1 MAGFP
6 QMPNM
11 QLLNSMWMAG
21 MNPQA
26 MANPY
31 AVDDPGLSVD
41 PNFTTVMLR
50 NIPNKYTTKMLLAVL
65 DRRFAKQYDYVYLPV
80 DFVNHCNVG
89 YAFINLRSAEI
100 RQRFYRHF
108 HNQKVKE
115 VLPGFNSKK
124 VLKQVCE
131 VNKAKVQGAKENIR
145 RIKQMNMLM
154 TRLKDHPDW
163 VPLLFDV
170 NGTCIPLDLD
180 APVEKR
186 EPMQNKPKRSPYTAS
201 SPYPGMSGGQGWD
214 MNAGFASMYNSSY
227 LDPFTQQQLAQHIA
241 LQQQAQAAYNVAVAS
256 ATAAAVSA
264 ASSPSDYMSPTD
276 WYGNKENSSSAST
289 ASSWGPQSTQPLSG
303 MANALNKLGVSAG
316 TMSGKNYWGV
326 GQPGFQKNNKYEDSE
341 NMYPVMG
348 YQFQ

>member
-6 QMPNM
+6 QFPNNLNMLWM
-11 QLLNSMWMAG
+11 QGMAG

-89 YAFINLRSAEI
+89 YAFINLRSADL

-163 VPLLFDV
+163 VPLLFDA
-170 NGTCIPLDLD
+170 NGTCMPLDLD

-186 EPMQNKPKRSPYTAS
+186 EPMQAKPRRSPQTYS
-201 SPYPGMSGGQGWD
+201 CSPYSNWD
-214 MNAGFASMYNSSY
+214 MQGFASMYNNMY
-227 LDPFTQQQLAQHIA
+227 DPFALQQHIA

-289 ASSWGPQSTQPLSG
+289 ASSWGPQSAHAQPLSG

-316 TMSGKNYWGV
+316 TMSGKSYWGL
-326 GQPGFQKNNKYEDSE
+326 GQPKKLEDAE
-341 NMYPVMG
+341 NVYPGLTMG

>member
-6 QMPNM
+6 NM
-11 QLLNSMWMAG
+11 NMNMNLLWMAG

-89 YAFINLRSAEI
+89 YAFINLKSAEI

-163 VPLLFDV
+163 VPLLFDS

-186 EPMQNKPKRSPYTAS
+186 EPMQNKPRRSPNAYQNAA
-201 SPYPGMSGGQGWD
+201 YPNWNMDQ
-214 MNAGFASMYNSSY
+214 FASNMYQNMY
-227 LDPFTQQQLAQHIA
+227 DPFAQQQLAQHIA

-289 ASSWGPQSTQPLSG
+289 ASSWGPQSAQPLSG

-316 TMSGKNYWGV
+316 TMGNKNFWGL
-326 GQPGFQKNNKYEDSE
+326 GNQMGNNEKNNE
-341 NMYPVMG
+341 NMYAGMNVAG

>member
-1 MAGFP
+1 MFHP
-6 QMPNM
+6 
-11 QLLNSMWMAG
+11 LWSMHQ
-21 MNPQA
+21 QA
-26 MANPY
+26 AAAAAY
-31 AVDDPGLSVD
+31 SVDDPGLSVD

-100 RQRFYRHF
+100 RARFYRHF

-145 RIKQMNMLM
+145 RIRQMSMLM
-154 TRLKDHPDW
+154 QRLKDHPDW
-163 VPLLFDV
+163 VPLLFDHQ
-170 NGTCIPLDLD
+170 GTAIPLDLD

-186 EPMQNKPKRSPYTAS
+186 EPMRPKRSPMSNVAPS
-201 SPYPGMSGGQGWD
+201 WDQMYPGSYASPHCLASPMFGSPMDTMD
-214 MNAGFASMYNSSY
+214 MYKGYM
-227 LDPFTQQQLAQHIA
+227 
-241 LQQQAQAAYNVAVAS
+241 LQQQAQVAYNVAVAS

-264 ASSPSDYMSPTD
+264 ASSPTDYSTDYSTPSPTD
-276 WYGNKENSSSAST
+276 WYGNKENMTGSGST
-289 ASSWGPQSTQPLSG
+289 AGSWGPQPLPMQHHSQQPNRISWG
-303 MANALNKLGVSAG
+303 QAPNKMLG
-316 TMSGKNYWGV
+316 YDQDE
-326 GQPGFQKNNKYEDSE
+326 GQYS
-341 NMYPVMG
+341 G
-348 YQFQ
+348 YQYQ